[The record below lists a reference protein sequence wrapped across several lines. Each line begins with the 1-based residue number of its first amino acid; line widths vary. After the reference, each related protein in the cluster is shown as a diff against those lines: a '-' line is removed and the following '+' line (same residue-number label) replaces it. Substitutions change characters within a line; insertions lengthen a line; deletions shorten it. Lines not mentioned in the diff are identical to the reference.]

1 MLDIALP
8 VLNKEQ
14 KKKNVLQALKKYKLY
29 VSSISKE
36 DRKAI
41 EAGYVV
47 AEKKWSDIYMYKS
60 LRGGVENA
68 LNFTEKQI
76 IHEGYIEADEHN
88 WIKMSQS
95 LNLSKTPYYKKR
107 DKAFYKLAYAFGIE
121 VEEEYI

>member
-14 KKKNVLQALKKYKLY
+14 TKKNVLQALKKYKLY

-36 DRKAI
+36 DREAI
-41 EAGYVV
+41 KTGYVV
-47 AEKKWSDIYMYKS
+47 PEKKMKRYLYVQEFEEV
-60 LRGGVENA
+60 LENS

-76 IHEGYIEADEHN
+76 IREGYIEADEHN

-107 DKAFYKLAYAFGIE
+107 DNAFYKLAYAFGIE
-121 VEEEYI
+121 VEEAYF

>member
-14 KKKNVLQALKKYKLY
+14 TKKNVLQALKKYKLY
-29 VSSISKE
+29 VSSISEE

-41 EAGYVV
+41 EAGHVV
-47 AEKKWSDIYMYKS
+47 AEKKMKRYLYVQEFEKV
-60 LRGGVENA
+60 LENS

-76 IHEGYIEADEHN
+76 IREGYIEADEHN

-107 DKAFYKLAYAFGIE
+107 DKAFYKLAYVFGIE
-121 VEEEYI
+121 VEEE